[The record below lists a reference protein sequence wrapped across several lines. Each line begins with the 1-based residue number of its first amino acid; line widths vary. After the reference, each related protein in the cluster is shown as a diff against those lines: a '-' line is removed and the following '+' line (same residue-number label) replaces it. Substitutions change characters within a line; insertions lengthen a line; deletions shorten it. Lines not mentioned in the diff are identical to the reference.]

1 MQGILFYPPILF
13 TGNPVDFHH
22 FPNFDPSYG
31 KPGDTLT
38 WFPPSQLRVS
48 DPDKQ
53 YPPLYYS
60 PKENVCQHCP
70 DFEHFDN
77 ECNNAG
83 DCWRGFCACDNG
95 FTGFKCQDARKL
107 INYKQELLRITEI
120 FSMIN

>member
-1 MQGILFYPPILF
+1 M
-13 TGNPVDFHH
+13 DFHH

-70 DFEHFDN
+70 DFEHFN
-77 ECNNAG
+77 VTFVLNMS
-83 DCWRGFCACDNG
+83 RV
-95 FTGFKCQDARKL
+95 L
-107 INYKQELLRITEI
+107 ILLRV
-120 FSMIN
+120 